1 MTKRKVNEQS
11 IEFLQYE
18 MEKIKKEKS
27 KLWHENQ
34 ELNIKIN
41 TYREIILSLINES
54 SFWSEKSL
62 KTGLIDRLKTLI
74 K

>member
-1 MTKRKVNEQS
+1 MPKRKANEQS

-18 MEKIKKEKS
+18 IERLKKENS
-27 KLWHENQ
+27 KTWHENQ
-34 ELNIKIN
+34 SLTEKIN
-41 TYREIILSLINES
+41 TYHEIISSLINDQ

>member
-1 MTKRKVNEQS
+1 MPKRKVNEQS

-18 MEKIKKEKS
+18 MEKLKKENS
-27 KLWHENQ
+27 KTWHENQ
-34 ELNIKIN
+34 ALVEKIN
-41 TYREIILSLINES
+41 TYREIVLSLINEPT
-54 SFWSEKSL
+54 FWSEKSL

>member
-1 MTKRKVNEQS
+1 MPKRKANEQS

-18 MEKIKKEKS
+18 MEKLKKENS
-27 KLWHENQ
+27 KTWRENQ
-34 ELNIKIN
+34 ELAEKIN
-41 TYREIILSLINES
+41 TYREIILSLINEP

>member
-18 MEKIKKEKS
+18 MDKIKKEKS

-41 TYREIILSLINES
+41 TYREIILSLINEP
-54 SFWSEKSL
+54 SFWSVKSL